1 VGTPIT
7 GDRGGTTSLLG
18 LRWILRAL
26 SRVARPSPRGY
37 LVVAAA
43 ALYTMLSARRA
54 AQGGDGSVVES
65 HSMEESTRCAGTTP
79 DTGSTTLGQAD
90 ADAHAHHG

>member
-1 VGTPIT
+1 
-7 GDRGGTTSLLG
+7 
-18 LRWILRAL
+18 
-26 SRVARPSPRGY
+26 
-37 LVVAAA
+37 VVAAA

-65 HSMEESTRCAGTTP
+65 HSMEEVHTLRRNDT

-90 ADAHAHHG
+90 GDAHAHHG